1 MFGYRKEIDKGNENN
16 FFSDLE
22 PLEGLCAPNT
32 ENRIFS
38 PKVGSMIHTE
48 RGKFF
53 KTLWDSTDWL
63 SQIKTLRLKF
73 FTNEKFREYMKI

>member
-16 FFSDLE
+16 FFSDVE

-38 PKVGSMIHTE
+38 PKVGSMIHHHHIPYTHTGPTQE
-48 RGKFF
+48 N
-53 KTLWDSTDWL
+53 S
-63 SQIKTLRLKF
+63 LRNF
-73 FTNEKFREYMKI
+73 EKFD